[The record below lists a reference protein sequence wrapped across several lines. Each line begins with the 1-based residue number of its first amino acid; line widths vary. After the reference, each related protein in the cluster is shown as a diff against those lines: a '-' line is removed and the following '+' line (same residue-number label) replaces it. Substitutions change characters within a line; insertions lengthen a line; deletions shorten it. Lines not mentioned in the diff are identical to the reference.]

1 MSEIQALERLLHHD
15 IPLTGDM
22 GLRVRAWDNHCLRL
36 HVPLA
41 PNVNHKSTMFGGS
54 LYCAAVLAGWGWLHL
69 RLGEAGLSG
78 GHIVIQQ
85 GQIDYPLPV
94 AGDAMAVCEN
104 IDEALWL
111 SQDLPAPWPG
121 APATADPGAGWRAL
135 CGNVQRSVRGG
146 CPHPAC
152 ASVTSD

>member
-94 AGDAMAVCEN
+94 AGDALAVCEN
-104 IDEALWL
+104 IDQALWQRFL
-111 SQDLPAPWPG
+111 KTYRRHGRARLQLQTQVLDGERCAVTFSGQYVVVAHTPPAP
-121 APATADPGAGWRAL
+121 A
-135 CGNVQRSVRGG
+135 
-146 CPHPAC
+146 
-152 ASVTSD
+152 

>member
-22 GLRVRAWDNHCLRL
+22 GLRVRAWDNHRLRL

-94 AGDAMAVCEN
+94 AGDALAVCEN
-104 IDEALWL
+104 IDEALWQRFL
-111 SQDLPAPWPG
+111 KTYQRHGRARLQLQTQVLDGERCAVTFSGQYVVVAHTPPAP
-121 APATADPGAGWRAL
+121 A
-135 CGNVQRSVRGG
+135 
-146 CPHPAC
+146 
-152 ASVTSD
+152 

>member
-22 GLRVRAWDNHCLRL
+22 GLRVRAWDNHRLRL

-94 AGDAMAVCEN
+94 AGDALAVCEN
-104 IDEALWL
+104 IDEALWQRFL
-111 SQDLPAPWPG
+111 KTYQRHGRARLQLQTQVLDGERCAVTFSGQYVVIAHTPPAP
-121 APATADPGAGWRAL
+121 A
-135 CGNVQRSVRGG
+135 
-146 CPHPAC
+146 
-152 ASVTSD
+152 

>member
-22 GLRVRAWDNHCLRL
+22 GLRVRAWDNLCLRL

-41 PNVNHKSTMFGGS
+41 PNVNHKNTMFGGS

-94 AGDAMAVCEN
+94 AGDALAVCEN
-104 IDEALWL
+104 IDEALWQRFL
-111 SQDLPAPWPG
+111 KTYRRHGRARLQLQTQVLDGERCAVTFSGQYVVVAHTPPAP
-121 APATADPGAGWRAL
+121 A
-135 CGNVQRSVRGG
+135 
-146 CPHPAC
+146 
-152 ASVTSD
+152 

>member
-69 RLGEAGLSG
+69 RLGEAGLRG

-94 AGDAMAVCEN
+94 AGDALAVCEN
-104 IDEALWL
+104 IDEALWQRFL
-111 SQDLPAPWPG
+111 KTYRRHGRARLQLQTQVLDGERCAVTFSGQYVVVAHTPL
-121 APATADPGAGWRAL
+121 APA
-135 CGNVQRSVRGG
+135 
-146 CPHPAC
+146 
-152 ASVTSD
+152 

>member
-94 AGDAMAVCEN
+94 AGDALAVCEN
-104 IDEALWL
+104 IDEALWQRFL
-111 SQDLPAPWPG
+111 KTYRRHGRARLQLQTQVLDGERCAVTFSGQYVVVAHTLPAP
-121 APATADPGAGWRAL
+121 A
-135 CGNVQRSVRGG
+135 
-146 CPHPAC
+146 
-152 ASVTSD
+152 

>member
-94 AGDAMAVCEN
+94 AGDALAVCEN
-104 IDEALWL
+104 IDEALWQRFL
-111 SQDLPAPWPG
+111 KTYQRHGRARLQLQTQVLDGERCAVTFSGQYVVVAHTPPAP
-121 APATADPGAGWRAL
+121 A
-135 CGNVQRSVRGG
+135 
-146 CPHPAC
+146 
-152 ASVTSD
+152 

>member
-1 MSEIQALERLLHHD
+1 MSKIQALERLLHHD

-78 GHIVIQQ
+78 GHIVIQR

-94 AGDAMAVCEN
+94 AGDALAVCEN
-104 IDEALWL
+104 IDEALWQRFL
-111 SQDLPAPWPG
+111 KTYRRHGRARLQLQTQVLDGERCAVTFSGQYVVVAHTPPAP
-121 APATADPGAGWRAL
+121 A
-135 CGNVQRSVRGG
+135 
-146 CPHPAC
+146 
-152 ASVTSD
+152 

>member
-1 MSEIQALERLLHHD
+1 MSEIQTLERLLHHD

-94 AGDAMAVCEN
+94 AGDALAVCEN
-104 IDEALWL
+104 IDEALWQRFL
-111 SQDLPAPWPG
+111 KTYRRHGRARLQLQTQVLDGERCAVTFSGQYVVVAHTPPAP
-121 APATADPGAGWRAL
+121 A
-135 CGNVQRSVRGG
+135 
-146 CPHPAC
+146 
-152 ASVTSD
+152 

>member
-94 AGDAMAVCEN
+94 AGDALAVCEN
-104 IDEALWL
+104 IDEALWQHFL
-111 SQDLPAPWPG
+111 KTYRRHGRARLQLQTQVLDGERCAVTFSGQYVVVAHTPPAP
-121 APATADPGAGWRAL
+121 A
-135 CGNVQRSVRGG
+135 
-146 CPHPAC
+146 
-152 ASVTSD
+152 

>member
-36 HVPLA
+36 DVPLA

-94 AGDAMAVCEN
+94 AGDALAVCEN
-104 IDEALWL
+104 IDEALWQRFL
-111 SQDLPAPWPG
+111 KTYRRHGRARLQLQTQVLDGERCAVTFSGQYVVVAHTPPAP
-121 APATADPGAGWRAL
+121 A
-135 CGNVQRSVRGG
+135 
-146 CPHPAC
+146 
-152 ASVTSD
+152 

>member
-104 IDEALWL
+104 IDEALWQRFL
-111 SQDLPAPWPG
+111 KTYRRHGRARLQLQTQVLDGERCAVTFSGQYVVVAHTPPAP
-121 APATADPGAGWRAL
+121 A
-135 CGNVQRSVRGG
+135 
-146 CPHPAC
+146 
-152 ASVTSD
+152 

>member
-94 AGDAMAVCEN
+94 AGDALAVCEN
-104 IDEALWL
+104 IDEALWQRFL
-111 SQDLPAPWPG
+111 KTYRRHGRARLQLQTQVLDGERCAVTFSGQFVVVAHTPPAP
-121 APATADPGAGWRAL
+121 A
-135 CGNVQRSVRGG
+135 
-146 CPHPAC
+146 
-152 ASVTSD
+152 

>member
-94 AGDAMAVCEN
+94 AGDALAVCEN
-104 IDEALWL
+104 IDEALWQRFL
-111 SQDLPAPWPG
+111 KTYRRHGRARLQLQTLVLDGERCAVTFSGQYVVVAHTPPAP
-121 APATADPGAGWRAL
+121 A
-135 CGNVQRSVRGG
+135 
-146 CPHPAC
+146 
-152 ASVTSD
+152 

>member
-69 RLGEAGLSG
+69 RLGEDHGRARLQLQTQVLDGERCAVTFSG
-78 GHIVIQQ
+78 QYVV
-85 GQIDYPLPV
+85 V
-94 AGDAMAVCEN
+94 AHTP
-104 IDEALWL
+104 
-111 SQDLPAPWPG
+111 PAP
-121 APATADPGAGWRAL
+121 A
-135 CGNVQRSVRGG
+135 
-146 CPHPAC
+146 
-152 ASVTSD
+152 

>member
-85 GQIDYPLPV
+85 GQINYPLPV
-94 AGDAMAVCEN
+94 AGDALAVCEN
-104 IDEALWL
+104 IDEALWQRFL
-111 SQDLPAPWPG
+111 KTYRRHGRARLQLQTQVLDGERCAVTFSGQYVVVAHTPPAP
-121 APATADPGAGWRAL
+121 A
-135 CGNVQRSVRGG
+135 
-146 CPHPAC
+146 
-152 ASVTSD
+152 

>member
-94 AGDAMAVCEN
+94 AGDALAVCEN
-104 IDEALWL
+104 IDEALWQRFL
-111 SQDLPAPWPG
+111 KTYRRHGRARLQLQTQVLDGERCAVTFSGQYVVVAHTPPAP
-121 APATADPGAGWRAL
+121 A
-135 CGNVQRSVRGG
+135 
-146 CPHPAC
+146 
-152 ASVTSD
+152 

>member
-85 GQIDYPLPV
+85 GQINYPLPV
-94 AGDAMAVCEN
+94 AGDALAVCEN
-104 IDEALWL
+104 IDEALWQRFL
-111 SQDLPAPWPG
+111 KTYQRHGRARLQLQTQVLDGERCAVTFSGQYVVVAHSPPAP
-121 APATADPGAGWRAL
+121 A
-135 CGNVQRSVRGG
+135 
-146 CPHPAC
+146 
-152 ASVTSD
+152 

>member
-22 GLRVRAWDNHCLRL
+22 GLRVRAWDNHRLRL

-94 AGDAMAVCEN
+94 AGDALAVCEN
-104 IDEALWL
+104 IDEALWQRFL
-111 SQDLPAPWPG
+111 KTYRRHGRARLQLQTQVLDGERCAVTFSGQYVVVAHTPPAP
-121 APATADPGAGWRAL
+121 A
-135 CGNVQRSVRGG
+135 
-146 CPHPAC
+146 
-152 ASVTSD
+152 